1 LKRYTV
7 FLAIPVYLQ
16 DLFAGHHDF
25 VFLSQS
31 YRHFTPLSICS
42 CPEAYF
48 IIADRIREKVEEY
61 IEENKVLDNKT
72 FIWIDCNSLEVY
84 ISNTDEEY
92 TGIKIPI
99 SDFILEEKGNLIPDD
114 DQIECCAAT
123 LGSIPL

>member
-1 LKRYTV
+1 MS
-7 FLAIPVYLQ
+7 LQ
-16 DLFAGHHDF
+16 LDD
-25 VFLSQS
+25 S
-31 YRHFTPLSICS
+31 
-42 CPEAYF
+42 F

-61 IEENKVLDNKT
+61 IEENKVLDNKS

-99 SDFILEEKGNLIPDD
+99 NDFILEEKGNLIPDD

-123 LGSIPL
+123 LG

>member
-1 LKRYTV
+1 MS
-7 FLAIPVYLQ
+7 LQ
-16 DLFAGHHDF
+16 LDD
-25 VFLSQS
+25 S
-31 YRHFTPLSICS
+31 
-42 CPEAYF
+42 F

-114 DQIECCAAT
+114 DQIECCATT
-123 LGSIPL
+123 LG

>member
-1 LKRYTV
+1 MS
-7 FLAIPVYLQ
+7 LQ
-16 DLFAGHHDF
+16 LDD
-25 VFLSQS
+25 S
-31 YRHFTPLSICS
+31 
-42 CPEAYF
+42 F

-61 IEENKVLDNKT
+61 IEEKKVLDNKA

-84 ISNTDEEY
+84 ISNTDEEH

-123 LGSIPL
+123 LG

>member
-1 LKRYTV
+1 MS
-7 FLAIPVYLQ
+7 LQ
-16 DLFAGHHDF
+16 LDD
-25 VFLSQS
+25 S
-31 YRHFTPLSICS
+31 
-42 CPEAYF
+42 F

-61 IEENKVLDNKT
+61 IEENKVLDNKS

-99 SDFILEEKGNLIPDD
+99 NDFILEEKVNLIQDD

-123 LGSIPL
+123 LG

>member
-1 LKRYTV
+1 MS
-7 FLAIPVYLQ
+7 LQ
-16 DLFAGHHDF
+16 LDD
-25 VFLSQS
+25 S
-31 YRHFTPLSICS
+31 
-42 CPEAYF
+42 F

-61 IEENKVLDNKT
+61 IEEKKVLDNNT

-99 SDFILEEKGNLIPDD
+99 SDFILEEKGNLIPDC

-123 LGSIPL
+123 LG

>member
-1 LKRYTV
+1 MS
-7 FLAIPVYLQ
+7 LQ
-16 DLFAGHHDF
+16 LDD
-25 VFLSQS
+25 S
-31 YRHFTPLSICS
+31 
-42 CPEAYF
+42 F

-61 IEENKVLDNKT
+61 IEENKVLDKKT

-123 LGSIPL
+123 LG

>member
-1 LKRYTV
+1 MS
-7 FLAIPVYLQ
+7 LQ
-16 DLFAGHHDF
+16 LDD
-25 VFLSQS
+25 S
-31 YRHFTPLSICS
+31 
-42 CPEAYF
+42 F

>member
-1 LKRYTV
+1 MS
-7 FLAIPVYLQ
+7 LQ
-16 DLFAGHHDF
+16 LDD
-25 VFLSQS
+25 S
-31 YRHFTPLSICS
+31 
-42 CPEAYF
+42 F

-114 DQIECCAAT
+114 DQIECCTAT
-123 LGSIPL
+123 LG

>member
-1 LKRYTV
+1 MS
-7 FLAIPVYLQ
+7 LQ
-16 DLFAGHHDF
+16 LDD
-25 VFLSQS
+25 S
-31 YRHFTPLSICS
+31 Y
-42 CPEAYF
+42 

-61 IEENKVLDNKT
+61 IEEKKVLDNKT

-123 LGSIPL
+123 LG

>member
-1 LKRYTV
+1 MS
-7 FLAIPVYLQ
+7 LQ
-16 DLFAGHHDF
+16 LDD
-25 VFLSQS
+25 S
-31 YRHFTPLSICS
+31 
-42 CPEAYF
+42 F

-72 FIWIDCNSLEVY
+72 FIWIDCSSLEVY

-123 LGSIPL
+123 LG

>member
-1 LKRYTV
+1 MS
-7 FLAIPVYLQ
+7 LQ
-16 DLFAGHHDF
+16 LDD
-25 VFLSQS
+25 S
-31 YRHFTPLSICS
+31 
-42 CPEAYF
+42 F

-123 LGSIPL
+123 LG

>member
-1 LKRYTV
+1 MS
-7 FLAIPVYLQ
+7 LQ
-16 DLFAGHHDF
+16 LDD
-25 VFLSQS
+25 S
-31 YRHFTPLSICS
+31 
-42 CPEAYF
+42 F

-99 SDFILEEKGNLIPDD
+99 NDFILEEKGNLIPDD

-123 LGSIPL
+123 LG

>member
-1 LKRYTV
+1 MS
-7 FLAIPVYLQ
+7 LQ
-16 DLFAGHHDF
+16 LDD
-25 VFLSQS
+25 S
-31 YRHFTPLSICS
+31 
-42 CPEAYF
+42 F

-84 ISNTDEEY
+84 ISNTDEEH

-123 LGSIPL
+123 LG